1 MKPGKIAT
9 MLYLGGG
16 ISTKEQEI
24 AKYKRGFRSL
34 EFVEISY
41 LAKYNER
48 EEK

>member
-1 MKPGKIAT
+1 MKPGKIA
-9 MLYLGGG
+9 MALYPGGG
-16 ISTKEQEI
+16 TSIKEQEI